1 MFTFK
6 DLVTYDLVFLRFSV
20 LPITVRQKGTEKLGL
35 LNIQEHDRLLSSKRN
50 FLREFKV
57 YLQCDSNTSFDEF
70 NILTHGNKKYL
81 LGIKGLLIKR
91 NQPVLN
97 KNISFTTLGYVTFI
111 RHGLMSL
118 VSFYCNNCNLYNLSR
133 C

>member
-1 MFTFK
+1 M
-6 DLVTYDLVFLRFSV
+6 
-20 LPITVRQKGTEKLGL
+20 
-35 LNIQEHDRLLSSKRN
+35 
-50 FLREFKV
+50 
-57 YLQCDSNTSFDEF
+57 YLQCDNNTSFDEF

-118 VSFYCNNCNLYNLSR
+118 VSFYCNNCNLYNFITVLTLSKSLVH
-133 C
+133 CKFYHFKSP